1 MELGFVFLIARKR
14 KGVTAIRESLNWRGC
29 FPCAAVAPALILSCP
44 GFKVYLSKLQNV
56 FVQIA
61 KCICSYMLKSV
72 FGWNAK
78 SRGCF
83 PWVAVAAAPLP
94 LQHAFCCFNNL
105 IQPNFVWNQNLASMI
120 STQFNLWA
128 DEMIG
133 WIGARA
139 GNVQWVSLVS
149 RQAARV
155 QGHSKI
161 LFQTILPTWEVY
173 VHDISQQLCQMCNP
187 NRPASIENRQA
198 CESKFCG
205 EHIWAQLTPSQV
217 KV

>member
-29 FPCAAVAPALILSCP
+29 FPCAAVAHALILSCP

-83 PWVAVAAAPLP
+83 PWVAVAAAPLVQLSSHSTCILL
-94 LQHAFCCFNNL
+94 LQQSDPAKLCL
-105 IQPNFVWNQNLASMI
+105 ESKWKSLI

-161 LFQTILPTWEVY
+161 LFQTILPSNLRSVRTWY
-173 VHDISQQLCQMCNP
+173 ISTVMP
-187 NRPASIENRQA
+187 N
-198 CESKFCG
+198 
-205 EHIWAQLTPSQV
+205 V
-217 KV
+217 